1 MIPDGTCYPQN
12 RTLLVAYQSWGIYY
26 TSSPRDSKVSSNRKR
41 LHPTA
46 DFFEPL
52 SDRGC
57 LDSVR
62 DPTGVCLLGQI
73 LRSHSPPTQV
83 PGFVL
88 RPNSRDHVFLVF
100 LRYIHHIEVTAFVFV
115 A

>member
-1 MIPDGTCYPQN
+1 
-12 RTLLVAYQSWGIYY
+12 
-26 TSSPRDSKVSSNRKR
+26 
-41 LHPTA
+41 
-46 DFFEPL
+46 
-52 SDRGC
+52 
-57 LDSVR
+57 VR